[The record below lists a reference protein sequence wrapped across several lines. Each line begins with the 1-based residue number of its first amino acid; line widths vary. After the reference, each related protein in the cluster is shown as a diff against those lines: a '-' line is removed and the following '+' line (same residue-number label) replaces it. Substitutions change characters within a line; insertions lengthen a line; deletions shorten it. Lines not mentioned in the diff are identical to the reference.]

1 MICKLF
7 EMDEPLFQV
16 GTTFDSWESFKVALD
31 KYFQIRHMQFY
42 CVNSRTVEAAN
53 KLLTTSAGKDY
64 ANNSKYT
71 YIKQGCKHYGNPR
84 KAGHGIH
91 SSQKYV
97 TYHI

>member
-1 MICKLF
+1 MNAVIA
-7 EMDEPLFQV
+7 
-16 GTTFDSWESFKVALD
+16 SFKVALD
-31 KYFQIRHMQFY
+31 KYFQICHMQFY

-53 KLLTTSAGKDY
+53 KLPTTSAGKEY
-64 ANNSKYT
+64 ANDNNYT

-97 TYHI
+97 KYD